1 MVNKIIVDSL
11 KAGKRIV
18 IPQFGAFL
26 HKDTDGGIVFVPFL
40 KKDDGVLAGLLSSN
54 YGLSSEEAYGVIA
67 EYVAQVKKS
76 VTERGCFV
84 VEGIGQL
91 KIDSNGVC
99 YLETD
104 LRDNKIP
111 TTPGTSAARP
121 VAPSQPASTAAS
133 SSMGG
138 ASRVGQSP
146 ISPSQPAYGQPGSN
160 GASGYQAQSQ
170 SGSHV
175 PNVGVG
181 VNVPNQG
188 SVASSRPQSVQANIT
203 GGTTQTNGTMSSRSA
218 TAQPSSQANQAASAR
233 SAMAGDVRPA
243 TQSGYQ
249 RPGQQG
255 RPQQMQPQSS
265 YASSQYTQQQ
275 QGRPAAQQ
283 PAQNQQTQAR
293 PNMPG
298 QPSFYGGSPY
308 GQPQGGASV
317 PPYGGAGMPPRQPQ
331 PQQRQG
337 TDKFLVVAIVA
348 AIIALGAIIY
358 GVIFASSSAPK
369 IDPMELPVHQRPAV
383 LDSIQKEDSIQAAE
397 AAAKEAAK
405 TKSKR

>member
-111 TTPGTSAARP
+111 TTPGTSAARL

-146 ISPSQPAYGQPGSN
+146 ISPSQPVYGQPGSN

-218 TAQPSSQANQAASAR
+218 TAQPSSQATQAASAR

-255 RPQQMQPQSS
+255 RPCCCCV
-265 YASSQYTQQQ
+265 YWDEAY
-275 QGRPAAQQ
+275 
-283 PAQNQQTQAR
+283 
-293 PNMPG
+293 
-298 QPSFYGGSPY
+298 
-308 GQPQGGASV
+308 
-317 PPYGGAGMPPRQPQ
+317 
-331 PQQRQG
+331 
-337 TDKFLVVAIVA
+337 
-348 AIIALGAIIY
+348 
-358 GVIFASSSAPK
+358 
-369 IDPMELPVHQRPAV
+369 
-383 LDSIQKEDSIQAAE
+383 ED
-397 AAAKEAAK
+397 
-405 TKSKR
+405 

>member
-54 YGLSSEEAYGVIA
+54 YGLSNEEAYGIIA

-104 LRDNKIP
+104 QRDNKIP

-146 ISPSQPAYGQPGSN
+146 ISPSQPVYGQPGSN

-170 SGSHV
+170 SGNHA
-175 PNVGVG
+175 PNVGAG

-188 SVASSRPQSVQANIT
+188 SVTSSRPQSVQANIT

-218 TAQPSSQANQAASAR
+218 TAQPSSQATQAASAR

-308 GQPQGGASV
+308 GQPQGVLRFLRMAEPVCHHANLSRNNV
-317 PPYGGAGMPPRQPQ
+317 R
-331 PQQRQG
+331 G
-337 TDKFLVVAIVA
+337 TDKFLAVAIVA

-358 GVIFASSSAPK
+358 GDFRFIVRSK

-383 LDSIQKEDSIQAAE
+383 LDSIQRGFNS
-397 AAAKEAAK
+397 
-405 TKSKR
+405 SR